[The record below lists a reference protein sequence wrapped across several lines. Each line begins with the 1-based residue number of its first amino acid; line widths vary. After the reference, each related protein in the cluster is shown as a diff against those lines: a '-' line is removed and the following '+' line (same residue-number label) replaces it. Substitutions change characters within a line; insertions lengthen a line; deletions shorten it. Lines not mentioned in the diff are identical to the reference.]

1 MQLTQ
6 YTDYSLRTLIF
17 LGMNPDRRCTIS
29 EISEVFQINRNH
41 LVKVVHHLSK
51 SGWILTI
58 RGKSGGMTLNV
69 PPEDINLAAVIQYT
83 EPHMDLLTCFD
94 AASTDCAITPVC
106 KLRGVLFDARKA
118 FVNVVEQYS
127 LADMLQNK
135 EALAQL
141 LYVPLAETRGS

>member
-29 EISEVFQINRNH
+29 EISEGFSINRNH
-41 LVKVVHHLSK
+41 LVKVVHNLST

-58 RGKSGGMTLNV
+58 RGKSGGMMLNM
-69 PPEDINLAAVIQYT
+69 PAEEINIAAVVRDT

-94 AASTDCAITPVC
+94 AGNTDCAITPAC
-106 KLRGVLFDARKA
+106 KLRNVLFDARKA
-118 FVNVVEQYS
+118 FIAVLEQYT

-135 EALAQL
+135 AELAQL
-141 LYVPLAETRGS
+141 LYMPSVNG